1 MGSYETVRRPG
12 DPGASSRPFRSPM
25 VFNAYVP
32 DVLMGR
38 TFALDGI
45 DGAAILDATTAVAAI
60 EARSTVLGSGD
71 ALGRML
77 LRAEAVGSSMIE
89 GLEVS
94 PRRLLEE
101 EARAP
106 EGAAQWSTAREVL
119 GNIHAMTFLSDSV
132 DPGDEVTL
140 EVLLEAHRR
149 LMAAST
155 TPEYG
160 GEVRRAQNWIGG
172 PTPTSAAFVPPVP
185 ERVPE
190 LLDDLVEFVNT
201 STLPAIAIAAIA
213 HAQFETIHPFAD
225 GNGRIGRA
233 LIHAVLRSRGLTA
246 QSAPPVS
253 LVLATRAGEYEGAL
267 QRYRTTEE
275 PGSETG
281 RAAAGQFV
289 RLFAEAMA
297 EVVDRMDRFETELT
311 TIRSGWREALVGV
324 RSDSAAWSVLDVAP
338 RMPVMTMHTFAA
350 ATGKSEQAANTAL
363 RVLVERGI
371 LVQRSIGRRNRVF
384 EADAVIGAL
393 TLLER
398 RLASP
403 VGDTALVPP
412 TRRVP
417 ALPPSLG

>member
-1 MGSYETVRRPG
+1 
-12 DPGASSRPFRSPM
+12 M
-25 VFNAYVP
+25 VFDAFVP
-32 DVLMGR
+32 DRLMAR
-38 TFALDGI
+38 IFALDGA
-45 DGAAILDATTAVAAI
+45 DGAAILEATVAAS
-60 EARSTVLGSGD
+60 ESETRSTVLGSGD

-94 PRRLLEE
+94 PRKLLEE
-101 EARAP
+101 EAR
-106 EGAAQWSTAREVL
+106 GADPSAHWSTAREVL
-119 GNIHAMTFLSDSV
+119 GNISAMTYLTEAAT
-132 DPGDEVTL
+132 PGAELTL
-140 EVLLEAHRR
+140 DLLLEAHRR

-160 GEVRRAQNWIGG
+160 GHVRTTQNWIGG

-185 ERVPE
+185 ERVPA
-190 LLDDLVEFVNT
+190 LLDDLIAFVNT
-201 STLPAIAIAAIA
+201 STLPPVAIAAIA

-233 LIHAVLRSRGLTA
+233 LIHAVLRSRGLTVH
-246 QSAPPVS
+246 SAPPVS
-253 LVLATRAGEYEGAL
+253 LVLATRATEYESAL
-267 QRYRTTEE
+267 QRYRSTDL
-275 PGSETG
+275 PDSDAG
-281 RAAAGQFV
+281 RASVSQFV
-289 RLFAEAMA
+289 RLFAGAMA
-297 EVVDRMDRFETELT
+297 EIVDRMGRFETELAA
-311 TIRSGWREALVGV
+311 IRNGWRDALSGV
-324 RSDSAAWSVLDVAP
+324 RSDSAAWAVLEVAP
-338 RMPVMTMHTFAA
+338 RMPVMTMHTFAV

-363 RVLVERGI
+363 RLLVDRGI

-403 VGDTALVPP
+403 VGDTALAPP

-417 ALPPSLG
+417 SAPPV